1 MQIKVYLC
9 PMITAQIKSDRYKTL
24 LSDGRHTLIADEP
37 TTNGGQDLGPSPS
50 EFLLSALGACT
61 SITLKMYAER
71 KDWDLREVR
80 VELSLESR
88 KEAGK
93 TITDISR
100 RIHLEGDLDAEQ
112 RQRLIDIADK
122 CPVHAILTGQIDI
135 STEEKTD

>member
-1 MQIKVYLC
+1 
-9 PMITAQIKSDRYKTL
+9 
-24 LSDGRHTLIADEP
+24 
-37 TTNGGQDLGPSPS
+37 
-50 EFLLSALGACT
+50 
-61 SITLKMYAER
+61 MYAER